1 MKSNI
6 AVGLLG
12 VALAATSQAGMITVY
27 DVGGPYAIQDNT
39 GIATALNI
47 PLGQSSIVTDVNV
60 WLDLGPQATA
70 GSMWN
75 GDIVA
80 YLTHGGAPAVNLLN
94 RIGQDA
100 THPDGFSNNGLQFW
114 LDDAAGADVHT
125 AGGSYDTS
133 GPVAGTF
140 SPDVGALT
148 AFNGLGVSG
157 DWVLQVYDDATGKFA
172 QVNRWGLE
180 INYRDV
186 TQVPDSSL
194 GGVGFSAILFGGLL
208 ALARRRSLA

>member
-6 AVGLLG
+6 AAGLLG
-12 VALAATSQAGMITVY
+12 MALAATSQAGIITVY

-47 PLGQSSIVTDVNV
+47 PLGQSSVVEDVNV

-70 GSMWN
+70 GAMWN

-80 YLTHGGAPAVNLLN
+80 YLTHGGGPAVNLLN
-94 RIGQDA
+94 RIGLNA
-100 THPDGFSNNGLQFW
+100 NNPDGFGNNGLQIW
-114 LDDAAGADVHT
+114 LDDAAAADVQT
-125 AGGSYDTS
+125 AGSYDTS
-133 GPVAGTF
+133 GPVTGTF
-140 SPDVGALT
+140 SPDLGALS

-157 DWVLQVYDDATGKFA
+157 DWILQVYDDATGKFA
-172 QVNRWGLE
+172 QVNGWGLE
-180 INYRDV
+180 ITYRDV

-194 GGVGFSAILFGGLL
+194 GGVGFSALLFGGLL